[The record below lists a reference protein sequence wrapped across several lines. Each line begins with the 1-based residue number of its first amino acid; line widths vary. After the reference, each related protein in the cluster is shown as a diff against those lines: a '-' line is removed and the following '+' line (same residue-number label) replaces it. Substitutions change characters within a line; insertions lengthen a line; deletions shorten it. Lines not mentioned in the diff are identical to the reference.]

1 MCQKFLTHSA
11 PSTKTQ
17 EALNAING
25 TGRSGISNATNI
37 LECHECGTTEHNGLK
52 MCRLARTPSDRTPYP
67 LHIQSV
73 LSSPHRAVMPRNPN
87 ANPNPNPNPN
97 PSGCKKASYCS
108 TGNKSHNKADYSLS
122 TTFDSGN
129 PPTETRANSPA

>member
-25 TGRSGISNATNI
+25 TCRSGISNATNI

-52 MCRLARTPSDRTPYP
+52 MC
-67 LHIQSV
+67 
-73 LSSPHRAVMPRNPN
+73 
-87 ANPNPNPNPN
+87 
-97 PSGCKKASYCS
+97 SGCKKASYCS
-108 TGNKSHNKADYSLS
+108 TECQRKAWKSGHK
-122 TTFDSGN
+122 
-129 PPTETRANSPA
+129 ETCRKIGLERERAKSRKKRQPRVVKPVDAE